1 MLLAPS
7 LDPPLRTPKKYA
19 DAMQTLTKNYLCFF
33 GGGLPKTA
41 RYRTALV
48 AVVVPCGE
56 SRMAK
61 KSQSRM
67 AHHFR
72 LVVQV
77 PAGGGAE
84 KISALCTHLII
95 EIPMTTHKLCYS
107 INVLKD
113 NVRELDV
120 ASQCF

>member
-1 MLLAPS
+1 
-7 LDPPLRTPKKYA
+7 
-19 DAMQTLTKNYLCFF
+19 MQTQIKNYPCFLEE
-33 GGGLPKTA
+33 GLPKTA
-41 RYRTALV
+41 RYWTALV

-61 KSQSRM
+61 NSQSRM